1 MRKTRRL
8 LAAAAAIA
16 GLVAL
21 PGPAQAVP
29 PQAVPFRLP
38 LAGTE
43 ISVPDLPAVGPN
55 DGVCRFPVV
64 IDYLTNQ
71 LTPRPHNRFTGYLS
85 ATVTRL
91 DTGKTLTFNASGPG
105 AFTNNGIPPF
115 SLNGSGPWLTYTQV
129 KNLPDDVEVP
139 PLAYTKGHLQYSV
152 DANGKTTSY
161 ELNGRSTDVCAAL
174 T

>member
-38 LAGTE
+38 LAGT
-43 ISVPDLPAVGPN
+43 DAVGR

-64 IDYLTNQ
+64 IDFLTNQ

-85 ATVTRL
+85 ATVTRV

-105 AFTNNGIPPF
+105 TLTNNGIPPF

-139 PLAYTKGHLQYSV
+139 PRAYTNGHLQYSV

-174 T
+174 S